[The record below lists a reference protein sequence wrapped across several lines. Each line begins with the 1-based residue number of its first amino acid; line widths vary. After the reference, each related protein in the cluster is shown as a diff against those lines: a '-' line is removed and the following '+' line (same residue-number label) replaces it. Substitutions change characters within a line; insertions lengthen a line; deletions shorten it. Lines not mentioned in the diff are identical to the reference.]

1 MQQMQL
7 QVQNSSSSD
16 EEQLLEEEAAD
27 QYDEEYFRQKILQME
42 EYEKLRLQLVEKV
55 QEINNRLRQYRAAN
69 ARLI

>member
-7 QVQNSSSSD
+7 QVQNTSSSD

>member
-1 MQQMQL
+1 MQL

>member
-1 MQQMQL
+1 MQL

-55 QEINNRLRQYRAAN
+55 QEINNTLRQYRAAN